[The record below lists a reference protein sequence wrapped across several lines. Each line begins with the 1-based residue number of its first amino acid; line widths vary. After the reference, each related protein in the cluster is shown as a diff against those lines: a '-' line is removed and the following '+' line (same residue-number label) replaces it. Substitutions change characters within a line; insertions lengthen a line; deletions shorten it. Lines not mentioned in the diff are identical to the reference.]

1 MFILEA
7 GPGILGAN
15 TSTAGLGAALADN
28 PPRRDVQNV
37 EPLGHIVVQMDVEN
51 PGIWPFHCHIAW
63 HASAGFF
70 SQMLFLPDDIRG
82 YRDQIPDSIAQS
94 CAEWREFTAVETVNQ
109 IDSGL

>member
-1 MFILEA
+1 MYILAA
-7 GPGILGAN
+7 GPGNYNESSPLPTIKD
-15 TSTAGLGAALADN
+15 LADN

-37 EPLGHIVVQMDVEN
+37 QPFGHIVVQMEVVN

-70 SQMLFLPDDIRG
+70 AQMVFLPEKIAK
-82 YRDQIPDSIAQS
+82 YSVPDKMAQTCKLWS
-94 CAEWREFTAVETVNQ
+94 DFTSRVAPDQ